1 MENWNSHAEMAQ
13 EIMKAFQRRRIQ
25 AWYCQDRSQAKDLIL
40 SLMPPGSSIGWGGS
54 KTLEQIGVMDAI
66 RGGQYQLFD
75 RDMELSQEER
85 KAVYASIQTA
95 DYFLTGSNAVTQD
108 GVLINVDGRSDRVS
122 FLCHGPRNVIVAVG
136 MNKIVPD
143 ISSGLERVWK
153 TAGPMN
159 AKKLGRDTPCA
170 ATGVCNHC
178 LSPECLCS
186 NIVIT
191 RRSAYANRIQVVLID
206 EELGF

>member
-1 MENWNSHAEMAQ
+1 MEHWESHAGLAQ
-13 EIMKAFQRRRIQ
+13 KMISAFQKRQIQ
-25 AWYCQDRSQAKDLIL
+25 AWYCPNGQQAKDLIL
-40 SLMPPGSSIGWGGS
+40 SLIPSGSSIGWGGS
-54 KTLEQIGVMDAI
+54 KTLTQIGVMNAI
-66 RGGQYQLFD
+66 RGGQYRLFD
-75 RDMELSQEER
+75 RDMKMNQEER
-85 KAVYASIQTA
+85 KAVYATIQTA

-108 GVLINVDGRSDRVS
+108 SVLINVDGRSDRVS

-136 MNKIVPD
+136 MNKVVPD
-143 ISSGLERVWK
+143 IPSGLDRVWK
-153 TAGPMN
+153 VAGPMN
-159 AKKLGRDTPCA
+159 AKKLGRNTPCA
-170 ATGVCNHC
+170 VAGACNHC